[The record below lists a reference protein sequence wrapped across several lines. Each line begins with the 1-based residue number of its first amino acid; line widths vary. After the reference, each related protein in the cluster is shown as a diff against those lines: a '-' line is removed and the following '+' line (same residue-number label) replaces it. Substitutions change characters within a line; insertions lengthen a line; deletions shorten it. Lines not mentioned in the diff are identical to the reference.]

1 MTALDAHLNALGRRA
16 LGSPKLAWHYTRA
29 KHLRGIIDTGELRP
43 AFPYLPHA
51 TDEYLAR
58 HHARKVIFFTVNQNW
73 EPSIGPFTGTMT
85 IEELLTDSG
94 GGWVRFGY
102 REDRLFQI
110 ANFPEIFAR
119 DKWLPDSLRGSYL
132 SNAVRDWRIS
142 LVPIRIVDM
151 SAIDTLD
158 EETGFTSWKRVWVQ
172 DGDANKLGPVK
183 RGKLNRK
190 GAEEFF
196 QRFQELANMPQV
208 AQPIEETANEGRS

>member
-1 MTALDAHLNALGRRA
+1 MMALEHLDALARRA
-16 LGSPKLAWHYTRA
+16 LGSPKLAWHYTEA
-29 KHLRGIIDTGELRP
+29 KNLRGIIDTGELRP

-58 HHARKVIFFTVNQNW
+58 HHARKVIFFTINQNW

-85 IEELLTDSG
+85 IEELLTESG

-102 REDRLFQI
+102 PEDRLFQI

-119 DKWLPDSLRGSYL
+119 DKWLPDFLRGSYL

-142 LVPIRIVDM
+142 LVSIPIVEM
-151 SAIDTLD
+151 AAIDALD
-158 EETGFTSWKRVWVQ
+158 EDTGFTSWKRIWVQ
-172 DGDANKLGPVK
+172 DGDAGKLGPVK
-183 RGKLNRK
+183 RGRLSRK

-196 QRFQELANMPQV
+196 ERFEKLVSMPQA
-208 AQPIEETANEGRS
+208 AQPIEGEQK